1 MRCSR
6 QALSFVMAA
15 AAILP
20 GLARGAEAP
29 KFGPA
34 EVTLGGEAAPASAA
48 VCGFSVA
55 ARGDGPQAALM
66 GPPATCIVCVRQG
79 EEVVISIPITAGQGP
94 VTVTAEVTV
103 AAGKEA
109 EVRLAV
115 DGDGDGRIVSAG
127 EAVRLTAGGK
137 PSGQGAA
144 VRLKTA
150 GRGGEAAVRWRGL
163 RLTVDKVTLD
173 IPVSTIAPAV
183 GRGPPPVLPALRAP
197 IEQALIEWDWR
208 MQDGIGTARAA
219 STYAAAVRTTLD
231 RARSL
236 LEELRAGGAA
246 TADET
251 QGRETF
257 ENQWKAL
264 SASAAAEED
273 RWEDLWRQV
282 HQWRRRVALANP
294 LAKTGPLVFAK
305 QVPGAFSHQL
315 TQYYGR
321 YARPGGGIFV
331 LEKPGQSMQCRPLA
345 AGALPEGSYQHPEVS
360 YDGRRVL
367 FSYCQAEATPADTIQ
382 GHHGRYY
389 HLYEMAADGS
399 SLRQLTDG
407 AFNDFSPKY
416 LPDGR
421 IVFISTRRGGWHR
434 CGAPGCETYTLAAC
448 NADGSSARAISW
460 HETHEWDPAIL
471 NDGRIVYTR
480 WDYVDR
486 HAVYYEQLW
495 TVRQD
500 GSAPTAFYGN
510 NTFNPVGL
518 WEARPVPMSSRVIA
532 TAGAHHAM
540 TAGSIVL
547 VDVGRGVD
555 GPAPI
560 ARLTPDAPFPESEA
574 LLLPGWRAMAPRD
587 APPPAPEAQRWPG
600 HCYRSPYPL
609 SEKHFLAA
617 YSFDALIGE
626 PKGNAANMF
635 GIYLVDAF
643 GNKELLYRDPN
654 IASLWP
660 LPLGPRP
667 RPPLVAAV
675 SPPRQG
681 DAVASPETAARDG
694 TFLVQDVYQ
703 ADPALVRGAIKR
715 LRIMQV
721 LPKST
726 PGINNPPVGLANASP
741 GKQVLGTVPVEADG
755 SAFFRAPAGVPL
767 AFQALDELGRA
778 VQIMRS
784 VTYLQPGENASCIGC
799 HESRTAAPP
808 SQPTPAA
815 LARGPSAITPG
826 PRGSNPLSYP
836 VLVQP
841 VLNERCVSCH
851 NATKKDGGVDLTGLP
866 QGHYTVSYNALAP
879 RVPFAAWTGSGN
891 FQKENCEPLAMPDHF
906 GARASPVMKLLLA
919 GHEKVVLTPAE
930 IERLVTWMD
939 SNALFYGTFDPQDQA
954 RQQRGEE
961 IAGPKLQ

>member
-1 MRCSR
+1 MRCR
-6 QALSFVMAA
+6 NRALVFLTAA
-15 AAILP
+15 GAVLP
-20 GLARGAEAP
+20 ALALGAEVP

-34 EVTLGGEAAPASAA
+34 EVTLSGEAAPASAA
-48 VCGFSVA
+48 VGGFSVA

-66 GPPATCIVCVRQG
+66 GPPAACTACVRQG
-79 EEVVISIPITAGQGP
+79 EEVVIAIPIQTGQGSL
-94 VTVTAEVTV
+94 TVTAEVAIV
-103 AAGKEA
+103 SGREA
-109 EVRLAV
+109 DARLAV
-115 DGDGDGRIVSAG
+115 DGDGTGRVVSAG
-127 EAVRLTAGGK
+127 DTVRLTAAGK

-150 GRGGEAAVRWRGL
+150 GRGGEAAVRWRSL
-163 RLTVDKVTLD
+163 RLTVDNQTFD
-173 IPVSTIAPAV
+173 IPVSTVAASI
-183 GRGPPPVLPALRAP
+183 GRGPPPVLPALRPP
-197 IEQALIEWDWR
+197 IEQAFIEWDWR
-208 MQDGIGTARAA
+208 IQDGVGTVRAP
-219 STYAAAVRTTLD
+219 STYAAAIRTTLD

-236 LEELRAGGAA
+236 LDDLRAGRAA
-246 TADET
+246 MADEA
-251 QGRETF
+251 RALEAF
-257 ENQWKAL
+257 ENQWKELA
-264 SASAAAEED
+264 ASAGAD
-273 RWEDLWRQV
+273 DSLWESLWRQV
-282 HQWRRRVALANP
+282 HQWRRRVVMANP

-331 LEKPGQSMQCRPLA
+331 LEEPGQSMKCRQLA
-345 AGALPEGSYQHPEVS
+345 ASGLPEGSYQHPEVS
-360 YDGRRVL
+360 FDGRRVL

-399 SLRQLTDG
+399 GLRQLTDG
-407 AFNDFSPKY
+407 PFNDFAPKY

-448 NADGSSARAISW
+448 NADGSGARPISW
-460 HETHEWDPAIL
+460 HETHEWDPAVL
-471 NDGRIVYTR
+471 DDGRIVYTR

-500 GSAPTAFYGN
+500 GSAPAAFYGN

-518 WEARPVPMSSRVIA
+518 WEARPVPLSSRVIA
-532 TAGAHHAM
+532 TAAAHHAM

-547 VDVGRGVD
+547 VDVNRGVD

-560 ARLTPDAPFPESEA
+560 TRLTPDAPFPESEA
-574 LLLPGWRAMAPRD
+574 VLLPAWRAMAPRD
-587 APPPAPEAQRWPG
+587 APPPTPEAQRWPG

-609 SEKHFLAA
+609 SEKYFLAA
-617 YSFDALIGE
+617 YSFEALIGE
-626 PKGNAANMF
+626 AKGNAPNMF

-660 LPLGPRP
+660 VPLRPRP
-667 RPPLVAAV
+667 RPPLL
-675 SPPRQG
+675 
-681 DAVASPETAARDG
+681 TAAGAEAAGRDG

-703 ADPALVRGAIKR
+703 ADPALVRGSIKR

-741 GKQVLGTVPVEADG
+741 GKQVLGTVPIEADG
-755 SAFFRAPAGVPL
+755 SAYFRAPAGVPL

-784 VTYLQPGENASCIGC
+784 ITYLQPGENASCIGC
-799 HESRTAAPP
+799 HEPRTAAPP
-808 SQPTPAA
+808 PEATPAA
-815 LARGPSAITPG
+815 LARPPSTMTPG

-836 VLVQP
+836 ILVQP
-841 VLNERCVSCH
+841 VLDEKCVSCH
-851 NATKKDGGVDLTGLP
+851 NATKKDGGVDLTGQP

-879 RVPFAAWTGSGN
+879 RVPFSAWTGSGN
-891 FQKENCEPLAMPDHF
+891 FQKENCEPLAMPDRF

-919 GHEKVVLTPAE
+919 GHQKVALTPAE
-930 IERLVTWMD
+930 IERLATWMD